1 MRARSL
7 LCILALALPLAAA
20 AADNAADW
28 PRKIELKDGTK
39 IMIDVDGTMRHF
51 DSKGRPMKMKPGT
64 PMEAKD
70 GTVYEMRNDALW
82 QRLWLRGT
90 LKDQR

>member
-7 LCILALALPLAAA
+7 LSILALALPLVAA
-20 AADNAADW
+20 AADNAAGG
-28 PRKIELKDGTK
+28 PRKIELKDGTT
-39 IMIDVDGTMRHF
+39 IVIEVDGTMRHY
-51 DSKGRPMKMKPGT
+51 DSKGKPMKMAPGKR
-64 PMEAKD
+64 MEAKD

-90 LKDQR
+90 LKEPR